1 MTLIPNTNTIPNTI
15 SNTNTNITNT
25 PITNTK
31 ISCVTTYQHT
41 RHLAV
46 TPLSTTYI
54 PLTLTPPSKIYP
66 FKLDTFQLLAINAIE
81 RNESVLVSAHTSSGK
96 TLVAEHA
103 IHTCISNNQRV
114 IYTSPIKALSNQK
127 YRELLE
133 KFNDVGLMTGDVTL
147 NPSSSCIV
155 MTTEIL
161 RNMLYKGSEI
171 LREVKYIIFDEI
183 HYMKD
188 KERGVVWEESI
199 VLLPCSV
206 RMVFLS
212 ATVPNALQFAEWI
225 TYIHQQTTHVI
236 YTDKRPTPLIHYIA
250 PLGEKG
256 MTKVCYNVDC
266 DSDSKGVGYEGDIAS
281 KGDIDSKVCDYKG
294 DIDTG
299 SKQQGVNYKDSNYKG
314 DIDRDSSYKGDIDRD
329 SKQQGVNTSTNKQQ
343 GVNNLSNKQ
352 QGVNISTNKQQGVNN
367 LSNKQQGVNTS
378 TNKQQGVNNLSNKQH
393 PSNPTHTHTTNP
405 TTTTPTNNTFFDRK
419 AFTSV
424 VKSIKRSKRIESKN
438 IFQITE
444 TLIQNNN
451 LPAIFFSFSRKDC
464 EKHALSIEQDFLNS
478 EEKKMIKIIFSNA
491 LSTLRTE
498 DRNLPL
504 ITNILPL
511 LMKGIGIHHS
521 GLLPILK
528 EVIEILFQEN
538 LLKILFATET
548 FSIGLN
554 MPAKTV
560 IFTSLYKFD
569 GILKRIL
576 SSGEY
581 IQMSGRAGRRGLDD
595 KGIVIVMLGD
605 TIEEE
610 EGVKL
615 FSGVCDRLDSAFYL
629 SYNMVLNLM
638 RVEGL
643 DPLFLLGRSFYHFQ
657 NIYKR
662 EEVFKEIKKI
672 RHIIDKYE
680 YECGG
685 GSGGG
690 SGSGDSGISNRDSIS
705 RDKGRDRDS
714 NRDSVSNKDSRDS
727 NRDSISSNSSSNR
740 YNSISVSNN
749 QPNTTIINHL
759 PLLCLERE
767 RLLIERSVS
776 LQEVFKPYLKVGRLL
791 NIFIPREGATLF
803 INAIIITGGD
813 SSRGKGRDSG
823 KGRVNNNLITNPIS
837 NNTNPISNSNPI
849 SNNNPNHNT
858 NTNTNTLSVHAFMRG
873 GIKRMQINKTCINNI
888 YDIRVKED
896 FIFKENNK
904 IPFIN
909 IKSEYDYKIYEIE
922 SEISGIE
929 SGIESKG
936 YESKRY
942 ESKGYESK
950 GYESK
955 GYESKGYESKG
966 YESKGYESK
975 GYESKGYESKGY
987 ESKGYDSISKG
998 INRYESKGYDSI
1010 SKGCYLCGR
1019 EYIVSKCIEGI
1030 CYDPIAEYDSMD
1042 SVLDSSIRDRDSICN
1057 RDSNNNSNT
1066 NTSSRVR
1073 DSNRYD
1079 NTNTN
1084 KTSNT
1089 TNTNK
1094 RSNTNNNNIYTPTS
1108 PNTNN
1113 TPTNTTPTPLKHF
1126 RLLYSKNL
1134 IIRKY
1139 NTLNSLNEIYHME
1152 DCKKMISVLRR
1163 LEYCDINNKVLVKGR
1178 VACEISSSD
1187 ELILTEMI
1195 FNGDFISLGVDEIV
1209 PLLSCMVFSEWEENN
1224 DLELSEQNNK
1234 TYRLLKGTV
1243 DKISKV
1249 MSECGLYV
1257 DIQCYYKRFSYE
1269 LMDVVRMW
1277 VLGFTFSEICCKTN
1291 VFEGSIIRC
1300 FRRLEELMRQLS
1312 CAARGIG
1319 NSELEG
1325 IFSLGVS
1332 KIKRDIVFA
1341 SSLYFV
1347 GMECG
1352 RDRDIV
1358 LDRD

>member
-1 MTLIPNTNTIPNTI
+1 MSFENPDDPFSVFNTITNTSNTNDAYNTYNMTLIPNTNTIPNTI

-266 DSDSKGVGYEGDIAS
+266 DSDSKGVGYEGDIDS
-281 KGDIDSKVCDYKG
+281 KGVIDSKVCDYKGDIDSKVCDYKG

-314 DIDRDSSYKGDIDRD
+314 DIDRDSSYKGVIDTD
-329 SKQQGVNTSTNKQQ
+329 SKQQGVNT
-343 GVNNLSNKQ
+343 
-352 QGVNISTNKQQGVNN
+352 STNKQQGVNN

-378 TNKQQGVNNLSNKQH
+378 TNKQQGVNNLSNKQQGVNNLSNKQQGVNNLSNKQH
-393 PSNPTHTHTTNP
+393 PSNNQNTHPTTT
-405 TTTTPTNNTFFDRK
+405 TTTTPTNNNTFFDRK

-685 GSGGG
+685 GSGSGSGG
-690 SGSGDSGISNRDSIS
+690 CGSGECGSGDSGSGDSGSGDS
-705 RDKGRDRDS
+705 G
-714 NRDSVSNKDSRDS
+714 SVSSRDS
-727 NRDSISSNSSSNR
+727 NIHNN
-740 YNSISVSNN
+740 NTTNNNTNNQLNNNTNNSNN
-749 QPNTTIINHL
+749 QPNTTIINQL

-823 KGRVNNNLITNPIS
+823 KGR
-837 NNTNPISNSNPI
+837 
-849 SNNNPNHNT
+849 
-858 NTNTNTLSVHAFMRG
+858 
-873 GIKRMQINKTCINNI
+873 
-888 YDIRVKED
+888 
-896 FIFKENNK
+896 
-904 IPFIN
+904 
-909 IKSEYDYKIYEIE
+909 
-922 SEISGIE
+922 
-929 SGIESKG
+929 
-936 YESKRY
+936 
-942 ESKGYESK
+942 
-950 GYESK
+950 
-955 GYESKGYESKG
+955 
-966 YESKGYESK
+966 
-975 GYESKGYESKGY
+975 
-987 ESKGYDSISKG
+987 
-998 INRYESKGYDSI
+998 
-1010 SKGCYLCGR
+1010 
-1019 EYIVSKCIEGI
+1019 
-1030 CYDPIAEYDSMD
+1030 
-1042 SVLDSSIRDRDSICN
+1042 
-1057 RDSNNNSNT
+1057 
-1066 NTSSRVR
+1066 
-1073 DSNRYD
+1073 
-1079 NTNTN
+1079 
-1084 KTSNT
+1084 
-1089 TNTNK
+1089 
-1094 RSNTNNNNIYTPTS
+1094 
-1108 PNTNN
+1108 
-1113 TPTNTTPTPLKHF
+1113 
-1126 RLLYSKNL
+1126 L
-1134 IIRKY
+1134 II
-1139 NTLNSLNEIYHME
+1139 TLL
-1152 DCKKMISVLRR
+1152 
-1163 LEYCDINNKVLVKGR
+1163 
-1178 VACEISSSD
+1178 
-1187 ELILTEMI
+1187 LT
-1195 FNGDFISLGVDEIV
+1195 L
-1209 PLLSCMVFSEWEENN
+1209 
-1224 DLELSEQNNK
+1224 
-1234 TYRLLKGTV
+1234 
-1243 DKISKV
+1243 
-1249 MSECGLYV
+1249 
-1257 DIQCYYKRFSYE
+1257 
-1269 LMDVVRMW
+1269 
-1277 VLGFTFSEICCKTN
+1277 
-1291 VFEGSIIRC
+1291 
-1300 FRRLEELMRQLS
+1300 
-1312 CAARGIG
+1312 
-1319 NSELEG
+1319 
-1325 IFSLGVS
+1325 
-1332 KIKRDIVFA
+1332 
-1341 SSLYFV
+1341 
-1347 GMECG
+1347 
-1352 RDRDIV
+1352 
-1358 LDRD
+1358 